1 MAATDIHRCHSPFRS
16 PFSYDHRSTFSD
28 FHSGFEPSAPRPQR
42 PSDSRSNSRPGV
54 TRSWSDKSGHDGYQG
69 KVFMS
74 ERAGGQDP
82 QGSSTRGGND
92 AGRLPSSSA
101 APSYQH
107 GASSHASGDLP
118 PHSARQQPPQAGIQ
132 LPPLPTTSNVTSGS
146 FPVPRSSGF
155 SSILNPTEPAEA
167 SQGRRRKA
175 DEFESPSRA
184 GASLPPILTGERGPQ
199 AAVSAPSPSQ
209 NPAASTFQSRPTLT
223 PRSPS
228 GQQSVLARPFGQS
241 TGTIPTQQSP
251 FAVSPRT
258 RVANPD
264 YGSRRST
271 PYPSY
276 TTSGRQP
283 SGGPASSL
291 PQPHQAARRSSLSHR
306 PRGPSS
312 SASPS
317 TSYSGI
323 SQAGHTS
330 PAGRYTQATSMP
342 TLSSA
347 YRTGPEG
354 AGNSEAAA
362 SAPPSTTSSESQR
375 PLGIPI
381 SSAAGQNVYQMM
393 TIETTSGAVQ
403 LPVDVQAAS
412 RVADEKRRRN
422 AGASARFR
430 QRRKEKER
438 EASTSIAKLEAQVKA
453 LAEDADFYKRERD
466 YLAGV
471 VIQVPGG
478 DRHFP
483 RPQSPRHRR
492 SSSVLAGSV
501 SGSAGYMS
509 GADRGLPRSPD
520 QGRNV
525 RRRTSAPFA
534 MPPSYAGGHAQA
546 QGPPMTP
553 GYFTHAYAGAPMAP
567 QPGPYHPTSGPLP
580 SPMER
585 MSLPSA
591 ASMAAGPPAPKQP
604 SHQPPP
610 MQFMHAQPQTG
621 PYNPYAA
628 DRKPPLPPPRTQP
641 PEGRP

>member
-1 MAATDIHRCHSPFRS
+1 VAATDIHRCHSPFQGH
-16 PFSYDHRSTFSD
+16 FSYDHRSAFPN
-28 FHSGFEPSAPRPQR
+28 FHPGFESPAHRPRR
-42 PSDSRSNSRPGV
+42 PSSSSRSVVRPGV
-54 TRSWSDKSGHDGYQG
+54 TRSWSNKSGHDGYQG
-69 KVFMS
+69 KDFMS
-74 ERAGGQDP
+74 ERAGGQHP

-92 AGRLPSSSA
+92 AGRFPSSSA
-101 APSYQH
+101 APSYH
-107 GASSHASGDLP
+107 YGHPGHATGNVP
-118 PHSARQQPPQAGIQ
+118 PYGARQQPPQPGIQ
-132 LPPLPTTSNVTSGS
+132 LPPLPPTSNVTSGS
-146 FPVPRSSGF
+146 FPAPRSTGF
-155 SSILNPTEPAEA
+155 SSILNPTEPTDS

-175 DEFESPSRA
+175 DELDSPSRS
-184 GASLPPILTGERGPQ
+184 GASLPPILTGEQRCPPT
-199 AAVSAPSPSQ
+199 VTSAY
-209 NPAASTFQSRPTLT
+209 NPAASTIHSRPTLT

-228 GQQSVLARPFGQS
+228 HQHNVASRQFGPP
-241 TGTIPTQQSP
+241 TGTMTMQQSP
-251 FAVSPRT
+251 FMISPRT

-264 YGSRRST
+264 YGSSAST
-271 PYPSY
+271 SY
-276 TTSGRQP
+276 SSYATAGRQQ
-283 SGGPASSL
+283 SGGHASTV
-291 PQPHQAARRSSLSHR
+291 PQHQPTARRSSLSHR
-306 PRGPSS
+306 RRGPSS

-330 PAGRYTQATSMP
+330 PAGHYAQATSMP

-347 YRTGPEG
+347 YRSRPDVEG
-354 AGNSEAAA
+354 SGEAAV
-362 SAPPSTTSSESQR
+362 SAPPSTTSSERQR

-393 TIETTSGAVQ
+393 TIETTSGSVQ

-438 EASTSIAKLEAQVKA
+438 EASTSIAKLDAQVKA
-453 LAEDADFYKRERD
+453 LAEDAEFYKRERD

-471 VIQVPGG
+471 VLQVPGG
-478 DRHFP
+478 ERHFP

-501 SGSAGYMS
+501 SGSADYMS
-509 GADRGLPRSPD
+509 GAEQGMTRSPE

-525 RRRTSAPFA
+525 RRRTSASFA
-534 MPPSYAGGHAQA
+534 MPPSHVAAHMQP

-553 GYFTHAYAGAPMAP
+553 GYFTHAYAGAPVAP
-567 QPGPYHPTSGPLP
+567 QPGPYHATPGPLP

-585 MSLPSA
+585 MSLPGAS
-591 ASMAAGPPAPKQP
+591 SMAAGPP
-604 SHQPPP
+604 PPP
-610 MQFMHAQPQTG
+610 QTFQQPGPMHFMQAQPQTG

-628 DRKPPLPPPRTQP
+628 DRRPPLPPPRTQP
-641 PEGRP
+641 PDGRQ